1 MSTLVS
7 PKVAALR
14 AKLRQA
20 EHGGQYFSSDDVA
33 GILRELSAISDGTK
47 ALEDEIVRLRR
58 SQPAAAPTPK
68 PAPLPIGTIYFVP
81 AGPQASMG
89 GRA

>member
-1 MSTLVS
+1 MSKIAST
-7 PKVAALR
+7 KIAALV

-33 GILRELSAISDGTK
+33 GLIAELRSIGSDVK
-47 ALEDEIVRLRR
+47 ALEDRAVAERRGPPVPPPPPHRPPLRPGAVPVGTFVFI
-58 SQPAAAPTPK
+58 PAE
-68 PAPLPIGTIYFVP
+68 
-81 AGPQASMG
+81 G